1 MIVVMFLFSIPV
13 THISHTGNKQKQNSH
28 LKTRPNDHEL
38 SQDNVDR
45 KKQQE
50 NELPQQQ
57 NVQEPEELG
66 QESADTCTST
76 LTLFRVI
83 LCLMLLYEY
92 HFDFIDHL
100 PIQACSHRLVLAV
113 IFRVQSSLII
123 LSMYLLHPKI
133 VSSLIFTFNSAN
145 VESDFALKTL
155 QPASVGN
162 FFHIF
167 RLRTNK
173 HKKQQLVLMKNWKSA
188 LNRILNFK
196 KRFSKHFH
204 TNKDTNQT
212 REKQPHDHVS
222 QQHFLALAETL
233 IHYLTFSLSVIF
245 LPGLIFVFLVLPK
258 IQIFAKLL
266 YNLPRDFLDKMAM
279 NYSHLFNQLQHL
291 FVGSVILG
299 NVAINSFVTALC

>member
-1 MIVVMFLFSIPV
+1 MIVVMVLFSIPV

-66 QESADTCTST
+66 HESADTCTST

-155 QPASVGN
+155 QPASVGK

-233 IHYLTFSLSVIF
+233 IHYLIFSLSVIF

-258 IQIFAKLL
+258 IQTFAKLL
-266 YNLPRDFLDKMAM
+266 CNLPRDFLDKMAM